1 MKSDTRKMYLKVLEI
16 VWKTSP
22 VCLEYIGNFVLD
34 LISQILM
41 LTVKACDST

>member
-1 MKSDTRKMYLKVLEI
+1 MYLKVLEI

-22 VCLEYIGNFVLD
+22 VSLEYTGNFVLD